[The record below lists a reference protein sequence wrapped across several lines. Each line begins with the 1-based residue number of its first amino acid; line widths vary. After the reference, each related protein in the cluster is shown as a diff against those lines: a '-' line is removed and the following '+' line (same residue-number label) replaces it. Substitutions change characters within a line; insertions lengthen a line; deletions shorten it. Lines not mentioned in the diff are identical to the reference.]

1 MQATTTTAA
10 TPSFADWYRA
20 NHPGLVEAV
29 LRAVRPPALAAEAV
43 DEAFA
48 RAFAG
53 WDRVQAMRSPTGWV
67 YRVAVNEA
75 RRQLRRAT
83 REQAVLAAAGPG
95 PVATPPPGGEAWLL
109 VHELPVRQRATVVL
123 RHVAGLTEAEVGAA
137 LGVTRSTVSSSL
149 AAAYR
154 TLATK
159 LAEDEPRSTSV
170 PEIDEPTGPER
181 PTERT
186 SGEDWPLRLM
196 VARRC
201 GPDGCDL
208 HDVRDEGEPVAATY
222 GDAVLDVVKVRPGDL
237 VAVADGP
244 AGPEIVWR
252 WWGGTVEAVGAGS
265 GTVTVSRNVTRA
277 PTGPGRATMEVAVP
291 DELRG
296 RIDAGERV
304 WFGEEGGRK
313 VVVAVAGPEA
323 AARAETRF
331 PGIRAAYRAGGADPA

>member
-1 MQATTTTAA
+1 MQATTTSPP

-20 NHPGLVEAV
+20 NHPGLVDAV
-29 LRAVRPPALAAEAV
+29 LRAVRPPALAADAV

-53 WDRVQAMRSPTGWV
+53 WDRVHTMRSPTGWV

-83 REQAVLAAAGPG
+83 REQAFLAAGPA
-95 PVATPPPGGEAWLL
+95 PESVPPPGDEAWLL

-123 RHVAGLTEAEVGAA
+123 RHVAGLTEADVGAA

-159 LAEDEPRSTSV
+159 LAEDEPRRTSV
-170 PEIDEPTGPER
+170 PDIDEPRGPLPPIDR
-181 PTERT
+181 A

-201 GPDGCDL
+201 GPDDCDVEDIL
-208 HDVRDEGEPVAATY
+208 RTGGRTTATY
-222 GDAVLDVVKVRPGDL
+222 GDAVRDTIKVRPE
-237 VAVADGP
+237 V
-244 AGPEIVWR
+244 VWR
-252 WWGGTVEAVGAGS
+252 WWGGTVDAVDASGGA
-265 GTVTVSRNVTRA
+265 VTVSRNVTRTA
-277 PTGPGRATMEVAVP
+277 PTDPRRAAMEVAVP

-296 RIDAGERV
+296 RIDAGELV
-304 WFGEEGGRK
+304 WFGEEDGSK

-323 AARAETRF
+323 AALAEARF
-331 PGIRAAYRAGGADPA
+331 PRIRAAYRAEEAEPG